1 MMNITGR
8 LATALTIAAVF
19 LAYILILDRVLP
31 REPETP
37 QVYAFWFLAFTGG
50 PFLGGFLLDA
60 IFGTRVRWWRWHYA
74 PLAVAFAGFGIL
86 GWVAAQGRDPD
97 PNVERL
103 FKYHAADVVF
113 FVFPVF
119 VLIPTALSTVGVGA
133 RRLLGIWV
141 AHERARQRELR
152 QRMLATR
159 RPGSGGGQ
167 GDG

>member
-86 GWVAAQGRDPD
+86 GWVAAQGPE
-97 PNVERL
+97 PNREYL
-103 FKYHAADVVF
+103 FEDHAVGVVVF
-113 FVFPVF
+113 GFPIF
-119 VLIPTALSTVGVGA
+119 VLIPTGLSAVGVGA